1 MHLCWQE
8 ALYVQLRCSLRKP
21 SFAVSQKL
29 CRYGLQAA
37 IGRHSCGGI
46 AQPTCGGMGR
56 TGGSTMP
63 AINLPAIRPTRPA
76 GNRGR
81 IVGRKRPLLPKH
93 VWAIRASCS
102 MFGARRSAERD
113 DGVVRLQNTKVCCAF
128 CLQPVE
134 LRACD
139 FESWASSVVI
149 KGVQTPHA
157 TT

>member
-1 MHLCWQE
+1 
-8 ALYVQLRCSLRKP
+8 
-21 SFAVSQKL
+21 
-29 CRYGLQAA
+29 
-37 IGRHSCGGI
+37 
-46 AQPTCGGMGR
+46 
-56 TGGSTMP
+56 MP

-81 IVGRKRPLLPKH
+81 IVGQKKPLLPKH

-113 DGVVRLQNTKVCCAF
+113 DSVVRLQNTKACCAI

-139 FESWASSVVI
+139 FESWASSVVMN
-149 KGVQTPHA
+149 GVQTPHA